1 MTTDDK
7 IRDEKLQYDINR
19 EAPKI
24 LALSSGK
31 FDKYEFLA
39 GEETLPPDQWRVI
52 EEAKF
57 AYSSLGKLLKNKQKQ
72 LINKG
77 KKLAEALEVL
87 DPEKKFKL
95 WNFYQMLLVILMMR
109 ILFRKNCY

>member
-1 MTTDDK
+1 M
-7 IRDEKLQYDINR
+7 
-19 EAPKI
+19 
-24 LALSSGK
+24 
-31 FDKYEFLA
+31 
-39 GEETLPPDQWRVI
+39 I

-95 WNFYQMLLVILMMR
+95 
-109 ILFRKNCY
+109 